1 MENKKIKVLHIFS
14 GVGGGI
20 STWIK
25 KAAIF
30 SEGKY
35 VIDAMAFAISNKAG
49 FIEIIEKNG
58 GLCYEMPRIK
68 KGIITL
74 IIFIVKKIKKNNY
87 DIIHCH
93 IDGYAAIPIWF
104 SANLICRKKIIIHS
118 HRTSIEKIS
127 EKKYANIIYAV
138 NKIVNKLIARN
149 KVACGKKAAYFAFG
163 KSKDVKILY
172 NGINP
177 IYRDIQPNRFI
188 NDNNIINMVALGRL
202 NRVKNHNYM
211 IQIAKVLK
219 EMGRIFHL
227 YIVGDGELK
236 ETLAA
241 KIREQ
246 HLESFISLEGYCNT
260 PEIYLDKCDIFI
272 MPSLSEG
279 LPTVI
284 LEAQEHGCRIL
295 VSDVITRECD
305 LGFGLITY
313 VGIDVKNI
321 NNWAKYII
329 KHKKKKIY
337 ISKESFNNRLD
348 EKGFLNKKIYEKYFE
363 YLKILM
369 E

>member
-35 VIDAMAFAISNKAG
+35 VIDAMAFAISNKAK
-49 FIEIIEKNG
+49 FVEIIEKNG
-58 GLCYEMPRIK
+58 GSCYEMPRIK
-68 KGIITL
+68 KGVITL
-74 IIFIVKKIKKNNY
+74 IIFIIKLIKKNNY
-87 DIIHCH
+87 DVIHCH

-104 SANLICRKKIIIHS
+104 SVNLICRKKVIIHS

-127 EKKYANIIYAV
+127 EKKYANIIYVV
-138 NKIVNKLIARN
+138 NKVVNKLIAKN
-149 KVACGKKAAYFAFG
+149 KVACGKKAASFAFG

-177 IYRDIQPNRFI
+177 ISNDIQTNIFI
-188 NDNNIINMVALGRL
+188 NDNDIINIVALGRL

-219 EMGRIFHL
+219 KMGTIFHL

-236 ETLAA
+236 GTLAA

-246 HLESFISLEGYCNT
+246 HLESFVSLEGYCNT
-260 PEIYLDKCDIFI
+260 PEIYLNKCDVFI
-272 MPSLSEG
+272 MPSFSEG

-284 LEAQEHGCRIL
+284 LEAQEHGCGIL
-295 VSDVITRECD
+295 VSDVITHECD
-305 LGFGLITY
+305 LEFGLITY
-313 VGIDVKNI
+313 LGIDVKNI
-321 NNWAKYII
+321 TSWAKYITE
-329 KHKKKKIY
+329 HKKKKIY
-337 ISKESFNNRLD
+337 IPKESFNNRLD
-348 EKGFLNKKIYEKYFE
+348 EKGFLNKKIYKEYFE
-363 YLKILM
+363 YLKSI
-369 E
+369 